1 MAELVAV
8 GMLERCGMLACTL
21 RRAVSHHIHI
31 TYITLHKLVA
41 AFSPAVAD
49 LSAHTYTSSGPTAC
63 FTFTGEFKKWRKA
76 KGLNYGFEY
85 RQDGVIINP
94 DQK

>member
-1 MAELVAV
+1 
-8 GMLERCGMLACTL
+8 
-21 RRAVSHHIHI
+21 
-31 TYITLHKLVA
+31 
-41 AFSPAVAD
+41 

>member
-1 MAELVAV
+1 
-8 GMLERCGMLACTL
+8 MLQRCGMLACTR
-21 RRAVSHHIHI
+21 RRAVSYQTH
-31 TYITLHKLVA
+31 ITLHTLVA